1 MSVTGT
7 TGEQPRREADVALR
21 DGTTVHVRPAS
32 PGDAPELQ
40 SLFQRLSADSL
51 YLRFFSA
58 AIDMPRMV
66 HWAADV
72 DYERRDG
79 LVAVTGPAERIVA
92 HAGWERERDRPERAE
107 IALVIDDEFQGRGLG
122 TILLGQLAES
132 ARALGV
138 ELFVAEVLS
147 GNHQMIQVFR
157 DSGFAVRTRVLPGVL
172 LVEIPTLLTPD
183 ALRRFEEREERA
195 ASAALRKLL
204 APGSVA
210 VIGASRRRGT
220 VGGELF
226 HNLLAAGFT
235 GPVYPVN
242 TKAASVQSVG
252 AYPMVE
258 DIPGPVDLAVLA
270 IPAAQVLQVARACAA
285 KGVGALIVLSAG
297 FAESGPEG
305 VERQRELLAICRQT
319 GMRLIGPNCLGVI
332 NTDPAVRLDATFG
345 PTLPARGR
353 VGFGS
358 QSGALGLAIVDYAN
372 DLGLGL
378 SSFLSVGNKAD
389 ISGNDLLGYWQD
401 DPDTDMVLLYLESFG
416 NPRKF
421 SRFARRLARTKPI
434 VAVKAGRSVA
444 GTRATSSHT
453 GALLAASDVSVDAL
467 FRQAGVIRTDTL
479 SELFDVAKLLASQ
492 PAPAGRRVA
501 IVTNAGGPGILCA
514 DACEA
519 AGLQVPAFSE
529 ELRARLA
536 AVLPA
541 EAAPGNPVD
550 LLAAAPSE
558 RYGQAIDLV
567 ASSGEADA
575 MVIIHIPPLAGEDGT
590 DQVAAA
596 VRRATAQAPPTM
608 TMLAAF
614 MRSGDSPPALRED
627 SRPIPSYQFPEEAAR
642 ALAKAAERG
651 QWLRRPEGEV
661 PALPGIRQEEAAAL
675 LAEALATGPRW
686 LTIEESTKLLGCYG
700 LPLAAG
706 RVVRTPK
713 EAGELADRLGGQVAV
728 KAVAPGLLHKT
739 EAGAVRLGL
748 VGSAEVTSAASDLTH
763 ALETGG
769 HTPDGFL
776 VQRMATG
783 VAELLVG
790 VVHDATFGPVV
801 AVGAGGTS
809 AELLGDVTVRLAPL
823 TDLDAVEALHEL
835 TTFPLLEGWR
845 GAPAAD
851 QKALEDVLLRIGLLA
866 DDHPEI
872 AELDCNPVIAGQE
885 GAVIVDV
892 RVRVEVPPALLPLSA
907 RRR

>member
-7 TGEQPRREADVALR
+7 TGEHPLREADVALR

-32 PGDAPELQ
+32 PGDAPKL
-40 SLFQRLSADSL
+40 QRLLERLSPDSR
-51 YLRFFSA
+51 YLRFFSPSL
-58 AIDMPRMV
+58 DMDRAV
-66 HWAADV
+66 HWATDV
-72 DYERRDG
+72 DHRRREG
-79 LVAVTGPAERIVA
+79 LVAVTGPDERIVA
-92 HAGWERERDRPERAE
+92 HAGWEREPERVERAE
-107 IALVIDDEFQGRGLG
+107 VALVIDDEFQGRGLG

-132 ARALGV
+132 ARTLGV
-138 ELFVAEVLS
+138 DMFTAEVLS
-147 GNHQMIQVFR
+147 ANSQMIQVFR
-157 DSGFAVRTRVLPGVL
+157 DSGFAVRTHVLPGVL

-183 ALRRFEEREERA
+183 ALRRFDEREERA

-204 APGSVA
+204 EPASVA

-242 TKAASVQSVG
+242 PKAASVQSVA
-252 AYPMVE
+252 AYATVE

-270 IPAAQVLQVARACAA
+270 VPAAEVVPVARACAA
-285 KGVGALIVLSAG
+285 KGVGALIVVSAG
-297 FAESGPEG
+297 FAESGPRG
-305 VERQRELLAICRQT
+305 VERQRELLAVCRQT

-345 PTLPARGR
+345 PTLPSRGR

-453 GALLAASDVSVDAL
+453 GALLGASDVSVDAL

-479 SELFDVAKLLASQ
+479 SELFDVAKLLAGQ

-519 AGLQVPAFSE
+519 AGLEVPAFSA
-529 ELRARLA
+529 ELRSRLG
-536 AVLPA
+536 AVMPA
-541 EAAPGNPVD
+541 EAATGNPVD
-550 LLAAAPSE
+550 LLAAAGPE
-558 RYGQAIDLV
+558 CYGQAIELV
-567 ASSGEADA
+567 TGSGEADA
-575 MVIIHIPPLAGEDGT
+575 MVVIHVPPLAGEDGA

-596 VRRATAQAPPTM
+596 VRRAAALAPPAM
-608 TMLAAF
+608 TTLAAF
-614 MRSGDSPPALRED
+614 MRSGESPPALRDD
-627 SRPIPSYQFPEEAAR
+627 SRPIPSYQFPEDAAR

-651 QWLRRPEGEV
+651 QWLRRPQGAV
-661 PALPGIRQEEAAAL
+661 PELAGIRHEEAEAL
-675 LAEALATGPRW
+675 LAGALDGPRW

-700 LPLAAG
+700 LPLASGQVA
-706 RVVRTPK
+706 RTPK
-713 EAGELADRLGGQVAV
+713 EAGELADRLGGKVAV
-728 KAVAPGLLHKT
+728 KAIAPNLLHKT

-748 VGSAEVTSAASDLTH
+748 AGSAQVTRAASDLAH
-763 ALETGG
+763 AVETAG
-769 HTPDGFL
+769 HEPDGFL

-823 TDLDAVEALHEL
+823 TDRDAADALREL
-835 TTFPLLEGWR
+835 TTFPLLDGWR

-851 QKALEDVLLRIGLLA
+851 QKALEDVLLRIGQLA

-872 AELDCNPVIAGQE
+872 AELDCNPVIAGPD

-892 RVRVEVPPALLPLSA
+892 RVRVEMPPASLPLSA

>member
-7 TGEQPRREADVALR
+7 TGEHPQREADVALR
-21 DGTTVHVRPAS
+21 DGTTVHVRPAC
-32 PGDAPELQ
+32 PGDAPKLQ
-40 SLFQRLSADSL
+40 SLFERLSADSR

-58 AIDMPRMV
+58 SIDMPRV
-66 HWAADV
+66 VNWAADV
-72 DYERRDG
+72 DYQRRDG
-79 LVAVTGPAERIVA
+79 LVAVTGPGERIVA
-92 HAGWERERDRPERAE
+92 HA
-107 IALVIDDEFQGRGLG
+107 
-122 TILLGQLAES
+122 
-132 ARALGV
+132 
-138 ELFVAEVLS
+138 
-147 GNHQMIQVFR
+147 
-157 DSGFAVRTRVLPGVL
+157 VL
-172 LVEIPTLLTPD
+172 LVEIPTLLTSD

-204 APGSVA
+204 APRSVA

-242 TKAASVQSVG
+242 PKAASVQSVG
-252 AYPMVE
+252 AYPTVE
-258 DIPGPVDLAVLA
+258 DVPGPVDLAVLA
-270 IPAAQVLQVARACAA
+270 IPAAQVVQVARACAA
-285 KGVGALIVLSAG
+285 KGVGALVVLSAG

-305 VERQRELLAICRQT
+305 AERQRELLAVCRQS

-421 SRFARRLARTKPI
+421 A
-434 VAVKAGRSVA
+434 
-444 GTRATSSHT
+444 
-453 GALLAASDVSVDAL
+453 
-467 FRQAGVIRTDTL
+467 
-479 SELFDVAKLLASQ
+479 
-492 PAPAGRRVA
+492 
-501 IVTNAGGPGILCA
+501 
-514 DACEA
+514 
-519 AGLQVPAFSE
+519 
-529 ELRARLA
+529 
-536 AVLPA
+536 
-541 EAAPGNPVD
+541 
-550 LLAAAPSE
+550 
-558 RYGQAIDLV
+558 RYGQAIELV

-575 MVIIHIPPLAGEDGT
+575 MVIIHVPPLAGEDGT
-590 DQVAAA
+590 EQVAAA
-596 VRRATAQAPPTM
+596 VRRAAAQAPPAM
-608 TMLAAF
+608 TMQAAF
-614 MRSGDSPPALRED
+614 MRSGDAPAALRED
-627 SRPIPSYQFPEEAAR
+627 SRPIPCYQFPEEAAR
-642 ALAKAAERG
+642 ALARAADRG
-651 QWLRRPEGEV
+651 QWLGRPEGAV
-661 PALPGIRQEEAAAL
+661 PALPGIHQAEAAAL
-675 LAEALATGPRW
+675 IADALATGPRW

-700 LPLAAG
+700 LPMAAG
-706 RVVRTPK
+706 QVARTPE
-713 EAGELADRLGGQVAV
+713 EAGELAARLGGRVAV
-728 KAVAPGLLHKT
+728 KAIAPGLLHKT
-739 EAGAVRLGL
+739 EAGAVRLSL
-748 VGSAEVTSAASDLTH
+748 VGPSDVTHAAADLTR
-763 ALETGG
+763 ALEGAGQRPT
-769 HTPDGFL
+769 GFL

-790 VVHDATFGPVV
+790 VVHDPTFGPVV

-823 TDLDAVEALHEL
+823 TDRDAAEALHEL
-835 TTFPLLEGWR
+835 TTFPLLDGWR
-845 GAPAAD
+845 GAPAVD
-851 QKALEDVLLRIGLLA
+851 QEALEDLLLRVGLLA

-872 AELDCNPVIAGQE
+872 AELECNPVIAGPD

-892 RVRVEVPPALLPLSA
+892 RVRVELPSASLPLSA